1 MLSKQ
6 MAIFQP
12 VIRWQQVLIYMVAGY
27 KFTVRYQRYH
37 RGFSWGWVRISLMSP
52 ADFLSAVS
60 VYVLT
65 PRFIDNVRYGL
76 AIRLA
81 ISVRHTRAVEG
92 ECG

>member
-1 MLSKQ
+1 MGLG
-6 MAIFQP
+6 ADITD
-12 VIRWQQVLIYMVAGY
+12 V
-27 KFTVRYQRYH
+27 
-37 RGFSWGWVRISLMSP
+37 P
-52 ADFLSAVS
+52 ADFLS
-60 VYVLT
+60 LT